1 MPRTPSFPDLIR
13 NPSHFISFGF
23 GAGLAPRAPGTAGS
37 LVGLPVWFVLSSLP
51 AIAYGLAAAALFFL
65 GVWVTA
71 RTERDLGVHD
81 HPGIVWDE
89 IVGMLVTLA
98 FVPLDVRWLA
108 AGFVLFRIFDIWK
121 PFPIRW
127 LNNRVAG
134 GWGIMLDDL
143 AAGIAAA
150 LCLQGLIA
158 FYGR

>member
-1 MPRTPSFPDLIR
+1 MPSTPSFPTLAQNPAHLIA
-13 NPSHFISFGF
+13 FGF

-37 LVGLPVWFVLSSLP
+37 LVGVLAWLSLFWLAP
-51 AIAYGLAAAALFFL
+51 FIYGLVVVALFFL

-71 RTERDLGVHD
+71 VTERDIGVHD

-98 FVPLDVRWLA
+98 FVPLDWRWLA

-127 LNNRVAG
+127 LNNRVSG

-143 AAGIAAA
+143 AAGFVAA
-150 LCLQGLIA
+150 LCLQGLIGI
-158 FYGR
+158 YGH

>member
-1 MPRTPSFPDLIR
+1 MPRTPSFAALAR
-13 NPSHFISFGF
+13 NPAHFIAFGF
-23 GAGLAPRAPGTAGS
+23 GAGLSPRAPGTAGS
-37 LVGLPVWFVLSSLP
+37 LVGLPAWFFLSSLSP
-51 AIAYGLAAAALFFL
+51 VVYGLVVVAFFFF
-65 GVWVTA
+65 GVWITA
-71 RTERDLGVHD
+71 VTERDIGVHD

-98 FVPLDVRWLA
+98 FVPLNWLWLT

-127 LNNRVAG
+127 LNNRVPG

-143 AAGIAAA
+143 AAALAAA

-158 FYGR
+158 LYGR

>member
-1 MPRTPSFPDLIR
+1 MPRTPSFSALAR
-13 NPSHFISFGF
+13 NPAHLIAFGF
-23 GAGLAPRAPGTAGS
+23 GAGLSPRAPGTAGS
-37 LVGLPVWFVLSSLP
+37 LAGLAAWPFLSLLP
-51 AIAYGLAAAALFFL
+51 PFAYGLTVVALFFF

-71 RTERDLGVHD
+71 VTERDIGVHD

-98 FVPLDVRWLA
+98 FVPLDWRWPI

-127 LNNRVAG
+127 LNNRVPG

-143 AAGIAAA
+143 AAGFAAA
-150 LCLQGLIA
+150 LCLQGLIGL
-158 FYGR
+158 YGR